1 MLAHS
6 SLILNFIAEGHL
18 CAGNKSAQNLIV
30 GEFLL
35 SSIVLLVIS
44 QPLFTRL
51 AWFGPESYSGQRER
65 KSVLQSFQSKICEL
79 VSGKLSKCLC
89 IQSGIPLN
97 LRTVVTS
104 WSYCSRGKWRI
115 DHLNDHSHRFS
126 QTYFLKTF
134 HVAYTIFSS
143 RQRIGSHTG
152 SVL

>member
-1 MLAHS
+1 MSREYVSTEFDCRQISVIVHRSAGDKLAVFHS
-6 SLILNFIAEGHL
+6 S
-18 CAGNKSAQNLIV
+18 C
-30 GEFLL
+30 
-35 SSIVLLVIS
+35 
-44 QPLFTRL
+44 LFG
-51 AWFGPESYSGQRER
+51 ADSYSGQRER
-65 KSVLQSFQSKICEL
+65 QSVRQGFQSKICEL

-126 QTYFLKTF
+126 QTYILKTF

-143 RQRIGSHTG
+143 RQRIGSHTR